1 MQVLSER
8 WLIPPYGVPVWVHLE
23 FTHLFVPLRQVAK
36 VLSLGNEKKKVFLL
50 HFTRFL
56 VTLASPKILTLGNTQ
71 INLVFRSLIRTFAAK
86 STLNLWKSRI
96 NLPRN

>member
-36 VLSLGNEKKKVFLL
+36 
-50 HFTRFL
+50 
-56 VTLASPKILTLGNTQ
+56 ILTLGFSQ
-71 INLVFRSLIRTFAAK
+71 INLENRSLIRTFAAK

>member
-8 WLIPPYGVPVWVHLE
+8 WLIPPYGVHVWVHLE
-23 FTHLFVPLRQVAK
+23 FAHLFVTLRQVAK
-36 VLSLGNEKKKVFLL
+36 
-50 HFTRFL
+50 
-56 VTLASPKILTLGNTQ
+56 ILTLGFSQ
-71 INLVFRSLIRTFAAK
+71 INLENRSLIRNFAAK

>member
-36 VLSLGNEKKKVFLL
+36 
-50 HFTRFL
+50 
-56 VTLASPKILTLGNTQ
+56 ILTFLRPFGSKRQAERGNTQ